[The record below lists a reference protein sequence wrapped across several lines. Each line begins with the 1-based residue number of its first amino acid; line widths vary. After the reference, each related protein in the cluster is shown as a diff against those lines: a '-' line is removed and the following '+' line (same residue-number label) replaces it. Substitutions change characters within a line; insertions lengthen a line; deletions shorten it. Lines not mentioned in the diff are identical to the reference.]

1 MLFILGIEK
10 YSIAKLMFQDFTS
23 TLLAL
28 ISEEKNSK
36 NINSTVIGWTKV
48 LSILG
53 AL

>member
-10 YSIAKLMFQDFTS
+10 YSTAKSMLQDFTS
-23 TLLAL
+23 TLPAL

-48 LSILG
+48 
-53 AL
+53 